1 MSALFV
7 IDPLPGLSPDVDASV
22 GLMAATQQLGED
34 VWWCSPEDLAWVA
47 GRVMARARQIRL
59 RPRRRAGLHRWQ
71 VEPRW
76 WEEVAMGVRDVAR
89 DFTLVHLRID
99 PPVDDRYL
107 HTTYLLDVVDAAGTP
122 VVNRPSGI
130 RALHEKLFAL
140 RFPELCPA
148 TYVGASV
155 ADLRSF
161 VAGVGTAVVK
171 PVDGFAG
178 TGVWLVRDD
187 ASALA
192 FLESA
197 TSGGRRQVIAQEH
210 LGAVERGNK
219 RLFLL
224 DGDVAGAVLRR
235 PSAEDFRIGP
245 PVAEATVDAADIA
258 IVNALRPHLLEHG
271 IAVAGVDVIDGRL
284 IEVNVTCPGG
294 MAKTDALLGTDL
306 SGDIVRRL
314 SLAPLSQAPL
324 SLAPRPEGVLT

>member
-7 IDPLPGLSPDVDASV
+7 TDPLPGLSPDVDASV
-22 GLMAATQQLGED
+22 GLMAATQDLGED
-34 VWWCSPEDLAWVA
+34 VWWCTPEDLAWVG
-47 GRVMARARQIRL
+47 GRVLARARQVCL
-59 RPRRRAGLHRWQ
+59 RPRPRASQHRWQ
-71 VEPRW
+71 VETRW
-76 WEEVAMGVRDVAR
+76 SEELAVAVRDVTR

-130 RALHEKLFAL
+130 RALHEKLFVL

-155 ADLRSF
+155 ADLRAF
-161 VAGVGTAVVK
+161 VTDVGTAVVK

-197 TSGGRRQVIAQEH
+197 TGGGRRQVIAQEH
-210 LGAVERGNK
+210 LGAVELGNK

-224 DGDVAGAVLRR
+224 HGDVVGAVLRR
-235 PSAEDFRIGP
+235 PSAGDFRIGP
-245 PVAEATVDAADIA
+245 PVAKAAVEAADVAIA
-258 IVNALRPHLLEHG
+258 DALRPHLLRHG

-314 SLAPLSQAPL
+314 SLAPVPL
-324 SLAPRPEGVLT
+324 ELRHEGVLA

>member
-22 GLMAATQQLGED
+22 GLMAATQALGED
-34 VWWCSPEDLAWVA
+34 VWWCTPEDLAWVD
-47 GRVMARARQIRL
+47 GRVVARARQICL

-76 WEEVAMGVRDVAR
+76 WEELAVAVRVVAH
-89 DFTLVHLRID
+89 DFALVHLRID

-107 HTTYLLDVVDAAGTP
+107 HTTYLLDTVDAAGTP
-122 VVNRPSGI
+122 VVNRPAGI

-140 RFPELCPA
+140 RFPDLCPT

-155 ADLRSF
+155 AELRSF
-161 VAGVGTAVVK
+161 LSHVGTAVVK

-178 TGVWLVRDD
+178 AGVWLVRDD
-187 ASALA
+187 PAAPAL
-192 FLESA
+192 LESA
-197 TSGGRRQVIAQEH
+197 TGGGRRQVIAQEH

-224 DGDVAGAVLRR
+224 AGVVVGAVLRR
-235 PSAEDFRIGP
+235 PSADDFRIGP
-245 PVAEATVDAADIA
+245 PVAEAAVDAADVAIA
-258 IVNALRPHLLEHG
+258 EALRPHLVTHG

-306 SGDIVRRL
+306 SGDIVRQL
-314 SLAPLSQAPL
+314 SITARNLEGAPA
-324 SLAPRPEGVLT
+324 

>member
-7 IDPLPGLSPDVDASV
+7 VDPLPGLSPDVDASV

-34 VWWCSPEDLAWVA
+34 IWWCTPEDLAWVD
-47 GRVMARARQIRL
+47 GRVLARAREICL
-59 RPRRRAGLHRWQ
+59 RPRRRASQHRWQ
-71 VEPRW
+71 VETGW
-76 WEEVAMGVRDVAR
+76 WEELGVAVRDVAR

-107 HTTYLLDVVDAAGTP
+107 HTTYLLDVVDAAGGQ

-155 ADLRSF
+155 AGLRAF
-161 VAGVGTAVVK
+161 VTDVGTAVVK

-178 TGVWLVRDD
+178 TGVWLVQDD
-187 ASALA
+187 AAALA
-192 FLESA
+192 LLESA
-197 TSGGRRQVIAQEH
+197 TGGGRRQVIAQEH
-210 LGAVERGNK
+210 LDAVERGNK

-224 DGDVAGAVLRR
+224 DGEVVGAVLRR
-235 PSAEDFRIGP
+235 PSAADFRIGP
-245 PVAEATVDAADIA
+245 PVAESAVDATDLAIAD
-258 IVNALRPHLLEHG
+258 ALRPHLLRHG

-314 SLAPLSQAPL
+314 SLAPLS
-324 SLAPRPEGVLT
+324 LAPRPEGVLT